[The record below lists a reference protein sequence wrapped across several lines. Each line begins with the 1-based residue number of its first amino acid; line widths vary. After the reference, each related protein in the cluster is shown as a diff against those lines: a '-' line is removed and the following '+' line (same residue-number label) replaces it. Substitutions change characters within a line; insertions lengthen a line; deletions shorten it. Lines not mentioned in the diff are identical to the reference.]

1 MLLLF
6 RDGVLWRFSIP
17 LSNTH
22 TLKTHETHNNTQN
35 KSEKKGKKGLKQ
47 EGKKTP
53 QKTISANFSAEAF
66 QIMSYDWETN
76 WPRIPKSRL
85 KKETDLQDPSKP
97 PN

>member
-1 MLLLF
+1 MK
-6 RDGVLWRFSIP
+6 
-17 LSNTH
+17 H
-22 TLKTHETHNNTQN
+22 TTIHKI
-35 KSEKKGKKGLKQ
+35 KAKKKRKKGLKQ

-53 QKTISANFSAEAF
+53 QKTKSANFSAEAF

>member
-1 MLLLF
+1 MK
-6 RDGVLWRFSIP
+6 
-17 LSNTH
+17 H
-22 TLKTHETHNNTQN
+22 TTIHKI
-35 KSEKKGKKGLKQ
+35 KAKKKGKKDLKQ

>member
-1 MLLLF
+1 MK
-6 RDGVLWRFSIP
+6 
-17 LSNTH
+17 H
-22 TLKTHETHNNTQN
+22 TKIH
-35 KSEKKGKKGLKQ
+35 KIKAKKKGKKGLKQ